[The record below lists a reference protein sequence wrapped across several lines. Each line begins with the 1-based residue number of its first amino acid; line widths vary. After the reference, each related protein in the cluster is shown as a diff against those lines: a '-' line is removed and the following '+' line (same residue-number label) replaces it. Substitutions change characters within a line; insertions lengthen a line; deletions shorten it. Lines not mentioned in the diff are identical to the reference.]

1 MTKDGSSCSTFHE
14 KVDNKGPTIILFESE
29 DGYKFGGYT
38 SQSFGQ
44 EGYWAKDNDS
54 FLFNFINLNKY
65 PIKNTNYEAIFR
77 GEKSDYGP
85 EFYDILNNS
94 SDIKNG
100 SIRVNHYI
108 NKQEDLKGG
117 NDEFKNKEVFVYKL
131 NFL

>member
-94 SDIKNG
+94 SDIKKG

-117 NDEFKNKEVFVYKL
+117 DIDFINKEVLVYKV